1 MNKKQKRNLTVL
13 TGAFT
18 VAAGMIVAAA
28 AHASPVFAH
37 PQSLYGGNFYPDFA
51 SFEEEQ
57 EYAAELNAV
66 IFEESVTLLKNKEQ
80 ALPLQKGSA
89 VTLLGVHSYEPFLGG
104 GGSGSLS
111 GSDATLP
118 KTLEDSGFQV
128 NSAMEEFYQSHVY
141 RAVLATGMGTTNVRY
156 DGPTE
161 DLDSIKGS
169 FEFYGDA
176 AIITLG
182 RIGGEGGDLFT
193 RNLPSQVNA
202 DPTAHVLQ
210 LFDNERELI
219 EMAKAKFDKVIILLN
234 VANPME
240 CGELEDDP
248 GIDAILWIGQP
259 GVSGLRHVGRLLC
272 GDSNPSGKLADIY
285 PANFKKDPTWFNFG
299 DNSQNN
305 VYDPV
310 EKTWSNDYD
319 NGHRTAL
326 IEGSTVATGNK
337 YTLEEE
343 ENIYLGYRYYE
354 TAAAEGFITDYYS
367 RDNGVVYPFGYG
379 LSYTSF
385 EKEFVSTA
393 AEVQTAIN
401 GATKLDDKIQ
411 VKVKV
416 TNTGEVAGKEV
427 AQLYNHAPYISGE
440 IEKAEVNLVGF
451 GKTKLLKPGKSEVL
465 SIDVRVGDLLSFDY
479 NDANNNGFSGW
490 ELEAGDYELRLQEN
504 SHVEIEHL
512 SLALT
517 AKEFNRDGS
526 VAAAAL
532 TEADNYNYFS
542 KGDDYDTLLPMKL
555 HQDGV
560 DGVTM
565 KLMSR
570 ADFAGTFPTA
580 PKIAERTYPDIVN
593 ALLTN
598 SGQAAGTSSIAEGET
613 GYNAFAKYYRYTSFY
628 NGSDDLPTDPW
639 YKTNADIPAEWTQA
653 ANTEGRED
661 GMVAV
666 LLSQMSGLDFDD
678 DVTIVPD
685 GHPYAGMTA
694 KAAWVAFMNQ
704 LTYEELCALFA
715 NGGYRT
721 PGLGSIGKKQAGDQ
735 DGPAQLKHT
744 NNGGNYTVNF
754 SESNIPDNDRNPN
767 GTGWCCEINIASTWD
782 TKLAHKQ
789 GLCVGNE
796 SLFTGSNGWY
806 GPAMNTHRS
815 PFSGRNF
822 EYYSQDGVH
831 GGIIAAA
838 VVSGAQSKGCNV
850 YIKHFAMNDQETQRS
865 GLGTFNSE
873 QAMREIYFK
882 PFEYATKDGHA
893 TAVMTAFNRVG
904 AINAFGNYHLNN
916 SLLREEWGFH
926 GAGVTDYYSAGLAKA
941 NYLQRGGC
949 EMPLNTGHP
958 YAANQTGIAS
968 TQNRITGIWDA
979 ALRDGKGGIRDGL
992 SVTTGEGDEAVTTIP
1007 ESPTQYY
1014 TVRIA
1019 AMNIAWVGANTNN
1032 NQNGVRTVNAN
1043 LQALNLFAF
1052 ESPLNIKT
1060 GVRINENIG
1069 INPIYLNGN
1078 SVVYEIV
1085 NAEEHPLPAGL
1096 SLNTSTGVLSGST
1109 TEIGTFNV
1117 TIRAIIDGYIARSAS
1132 LRIVVEPNMTV
1143 AAGTPFAAPIS
1154 GAKVGDMYNYNGT
1167 NYAITA
1173 VSGFT
1178 FRSGPEGLSVVTVS
1192 EEEATE
1198 EKPAGYYVEGSI
1210 AEPGTYQVTVR
1221 QTVTYV
1227 RSGRNRTANL
1237 DTTLFIVVTGEEVPQ
1252 PEVHGGIVSS
1262 VINDEGHL
1270 VITYEDGVVVDLGLV
1285 VGADGAQGP
1294 QGEKG
1299 DKGDTGETGAQGPQ
1313 GEKGD
1318 TGAAGAQGPQ
1328 GEKGDKGDQGP
1339 AGPAGADGKDGA
1351 DGQDAKG
1358 CGGSIAAA
1366 SGIMALIAGLGL
1378 AVVSIKRKRD

>member
-18 VAAGMIVAAA
+18 VAAGMIIAAA
-28 AHASPVFAH
+28 ASASPVFAH
-37 PQSLYGGNFYPDFA
+37 PQSLHNGMFYTDFA
-51 SFEEEQ
+51 TFDELE
-57 EYAAELNAV
+57 EYAGDLNAV
-66 IFEESVTLLKNKEQ
+66 INEESLTLLKNKDG
-80 ALPLQKGSA
+80 ALPLAKGST
-89 VTLLGVHSYEPFLGG
+89 VSLLGIHSYVPFAGG
-104 GGSGSLS
+104 GGSGSGS
-111 GSDATLP
+111 GAKDTIPGSLR
-118 KTLEDSGFQV
+118 ENGFQLNGAV
-128 NSAMEEFYQSHVY
+128 EQFYESHRY
-141 RAVLATGMGTTNVRY
+141 TAQLATGMGSTNVNY
-156 DGPTE
+156 DGPTAE
-161 DLDSIKGS
+161 LDQIKGS
-169 FEFYGDA
+169 FELYGDA
-176 AIITLG
+176 AVITLG
-182 RIGGEGGDLFT
+182 RVGAEGGDLFR
-193 RNLPSQVNA
+193 RNLPSQVAA
-202 DPTAHVLQ
+202 DPTRHVLQ
-210 LFDNERELI
+210 LFDNEYELI
-219 EMAKAKFDKVIILLN
+219 ELAKQKCEKVVILLN
-234 VANPME
+234 TANVME
-240 CGELEDDP
+240 IPELEDDD
-248 GIDAILWIGQP
+248 GIDAIIWIGQP
-259 GVSGLRHVGRLLC
+259 GATGLRHIGRVLC
-272 GDSNPSGKLADIY
+272 GDTNPSGRLADIW
-285 PANFKKDPTWFNFG
+285 PANLKQDPTWFNFG

-305 VYDPV
+305 TYDPV
-310 EKTWSNDYD
+310 EKQWTTDFN
-319 NGHRTAL
+319 NGHRASL
-326 IEGSTVATGNK
+326 IEGSTVASGNK
-337 YTLEEE
+337 LTLEEE
-343 ENIYLGYRYYE
+343 ENIYFGYRWYE
-354 TAAAEGFITDYYS
+354 TAAADGVIADYYN
-367 RDNGVVYPFGYG
+367 RENGVVYPFGFG
-379 LSYTSF
+379 LSYTEF
-385 EKEFVSTA
+385 DKEFVSTE
-393 AEVQTAIN
+393 AEVQAAIN
-401 GATKLDDKIQ
+401 AATSLDQKIK

-416 TNTGEVAGKEV
+416 TNIGGVAGKEV
-427 AQLYNHAPYISGE
+427 VQLYNHAPYVTNE
-440 IEKAEVNLVGF
+440 IEKAEVNLVSF
-451 GKTKLLKPGKSEVL
+451 AKTKLLKPGASQVL
-465 SIDVRVGDLLSFDY
+465 ELDVRIGDLLSFDY
-479 NDANNNGFSGW
+479 NDANHNGFSGW

-504 SHVEIEHL
+504 SHELVEA
-512 SLALT
+512 LALTLT

-532 TEADNYNYFS
+532 AEADNYNYFS
-542 KGDDYDTLLPMKL
+542 VGDDYDTLLPMKK
-555 HQDGV
+555 HEEGV

-565 KLMSR
+565 HMMSR
-570 ADFAGTFPTA
+570 ADLVGTFPNA
-580 PKIAERTYPDIVN
+580 PTPAERVYPDVVN

-598 SGQAAGTSSIAEGET
+598 NGQAAGTSSITDPEAAN
-613 GYNAFAKYYRYTSFY
+613 YNAFSKYYRYTAYY
-628 NGSDDLPTDPW
+628 NSSDDLPTDPW

-653 ANTEGRED
+653 ADKEGRTD

-666 LLSQMSGLDFDD
+666 VLSQMSGLDYDD
-678 DVTIVPD
+678 NVTLVPE
-685 GHPYAGMTA
+685 GHPYEGMTHA
-694 KAAWVAFMNQ
+694 AAWIKFMNQ
-704 LTYEELCALFA
+704 LTYDELCALFA

-735 DGPAQLKHT
+735 DGPAQLKGT
-744 NNGGNYTVNF
+744 GNGGNYTTNANKAGMF
-754 SESNIPDNDRNPN
+754 W
-767 GTGWCCEINIASTWD
+767 TCETNIASTWNVE
-782 TKLAHKQ
+782 LAHKQ
-789 GLCVGNE
+789 GLVVGNE
-796 SLFTGSNGWY
+796 SLFNGSNGWY
-806 GPAMNTHRS
+806 GPAMNIHRS
-815 PFSGRNF
+815 AFAGRNF

-831 GGIIAAA
+831 GAFIAAA

-850 YIKHFAMNDQETQRS
+850 YLKHFAMNDQETDRT

-873 QAMREIYFK
+873 QAMREIYLK
-882 PFEYATKDGHA
+882 PFEYSVKDGNA
-893 TAVMTAFNRVG
+893 TAFMSAFNRVG
-904 AINAFGNYHLNN
+904 AINAFGNYRLLN
-916 SLLREEWGFH
+916 SLLREEWGFK

-941 NYLQRGGC
+941 NYMQRGGT

-958 YAANQTGIAS
+958 YAENQTGIAS
-968 TQNRITGIWDA
+968 TQNRMTGVWDPE
-979 ALRDGKGGIRDGL
+979 LREGKGGVRDGL
-992 SVTTGEGDEAVTTIP
+992 KVGEGDEAVIP

-1014 TVRIA
+1014 AVRMS
-1019 AMNIAWVGANTNN
+1019 AMRIAWVGANTNN

-1060 GVRINENIG
+1060 GERINENIG

-1096 SLNTSTGVLSGST
+1096 SLNASTGALSGST

-1167 NYAITA
+1167 DYAITA

-1178 FRSGPEGLSVVTVS
+1178 FRSGPQGLSVVTVS

-1299 DKGDTGETGAQGPQ
+1299 E
-1313 GEKGD
+1313 

-1328 GEKGDKGDQGP
+1328 GEKGDKGDTGAQGP
-1339 AGPAGADGKDGA
+1339 AGPAGADGKDGVDGKDGA
-1351 DGQDAKG
+1351 NGQDAKG